1 MRLVKK
7 LLLYLG
13 VMIVIFALGAT
24 QISASDQT
32 VSQSIG
38 IDVSYTQLPV
48 VDPPGQEIDK
58 IPPLNA
64 GGGNGTVQTGDEL
77 SIMFSII
84 NILITSIILLVL
96 IILKKNKDNLLCDDL
111 SDESLI
117 NHAII

>member
-1 MRLVKK
+1 MKLVKR

-13 VMIVIFALGAT
+13 VMIVIFTLGAT

-64 GGGNGTVQTGDEL
+64 GGGTVQTGDEL